1 MNAEDSRSQ
10 NIASTHVVLRVIL
23 FPLLSGLLYWLSSQA
38 FSFPLAVWI
47 CLVPLGLALYG
58 ASPFEGLAGGFAYGF
73 FFWIFAVW
81 WIKIQLIGMI
91 GLPAWQAWGW
101 TMIFAAFHALPYAVF
116 GYLAGKFRLM
126 ESHKGAAWAA
136 VSLVVIRTWYPHVF
150 PGSEAHNLYAWPLFI
165 QVLDL
170 GGAPLL
176 LFFIYFVNFQIAHA
190 LTAWRTRRSP
200 APALVGVALAFLI
213 LVGYGGYRLHSLHR
227 EMKTKQSGRHISV
240 VFVQPNV
247 PVNQGSRDVPPE
259 DRYNDMKTAL
269 AYSREAALRHAGAG
283 LVVLPEIPSSYS
295 CREEASR
302 DVPPVARKSAN
313 AFLLPCMSMVGNRD
327 EAYYNSVIFVDRH
340 GAVGKEYRKLILV
353 PFGEYIPM
361 EGQFPFLRRIF
372 PGVMPFVAGNHGE
385 VVYELEEGIHL
396 IPSLC
401 YEAIFTDHTRRFV
414 ERGGNVL
421 VNMVDDAWFGKSPA
435 SVIHMSL
442 ALFRSVEY
450 RIPLVRVTNSGVG
463 IFVEPTGD
471 MVPGS
476 RTPLF
481 QKAASV
487 HTLYIPPGRSPYE
500 RWGDVFLYG
509 FTLLFIVGL
518 AWSCFRQRGG
528 TAEGSRSSLR
538 R

>member
-1 MNAEDSRSQ
+1 MIGFFTLPADTMTQ
-10 NIASTHVVLRVIL
+10 VFIL
-23 FPLLSGLLYWLSSQA
+23 PVFSGILYWISSQA
-38 FSFPLAVWI
+38 FSFPLAVWV
-47 CLVPLGLALYG
+47 CLVPLGFSLYKT
-58 ASPFEGLAGGFAYGF
+58 SPGKGFAGGLIYGF
-73 FFWIFAVW
+73 CFWLFAVW

-101 TMIFAAFHALPYAVF
+101 TMIFAAFHALPYAIF

-126 ESHKGAAWAA
+126 ESYTGAAWAA
-136 VSLVVIRTWYPHVF
+136 ASLVVIRTWYPHVF

-176 LFFIYFVNFQIAHA
+176 LFFIYFVNFQIAYA
-190 LTAWRTRRSP
+190 LTARRNRRSP

-227 EMKTKQSGRHISV
+227 EMKTKQSGRDISI

-247 PVNQGSRDVPPE
+247 PVNQAYQDVPPE
-259 DRYNDMKTAL
+259 DRDNDMKTAL
-269 AYSREAALRHAGAG
+269 AFSGEVAQRHAGAG

-302 DVPPVARKSAN
+302 DVPPLARKSAN
-313 AFLLPCMSMVGNRD
+313 AFLLPCMSMIGD
-327 EAYYNSVIFVDRH
+327 SGEAYYNSVIFVDRH

-353 PFGEYIPM
+353 PFGEYLPM
-361 EGQFPFLRRIF
+361 ERQFPFLRRIF
-372 PGVMPFVAGNHGE
+372 PGVMPFAAGNHGE
-385 VVYELEEGIHL
+385 VVYEFEEGIRL

-450 RIPLVRVTNSGVG
+450 RIPLVRVTNAGVG
-463 IFVEPTGD
+463 IFVEPTGE

-476 RTPLF
+476 QTPLF

-487 HTLYIPPGRSPYE
+487 HMLYIPPGRSPYE
-500 RWGDVFLYG
+500 RWGDAFLYG

-518 AWSCFRQRGG
+518 AWIYFRQSGC
-528 TAEGSRSSLR
+528 TAEGSGSSLWR
-538 R
+538 

>member
-1 MNAEDSRSQ
+1 MTQ
-10 NIASTHVVLRVIL
+10 VFIL
-23 FPLLSGLLYWLSSQA
+23 PVFSGILYWISSQA
-38 FSFPLAVWI
+38 FSFPLAVWV
-47 CLVPLGLALYG
+47 CLVPLGFSLYKT
-58 ASPFEGLAGGFAYGF
+58 SPGKGFAGGLIYGF
-73 FFWIFAVW
+73 CFWLFAVW

-101 TMIFAAFHALPYAVF
+101 TMIFAAFHALPYAIF

-126 ESHKGAAWAA
+126 ESYTGAAWAA
-136 VSLVVIRTWYPHVF
+136 ASLVVIRTWYPHVF

-176 LFFIYFVNFQIAHA
+176 LFFIYFVNFQIAYA
-190 LTAWRTRRSP
+190 LTARRNRRSP

-227 EMKTKQSGRHISV
+227 EMKTKQSGRDISI

-247 PVNQGSRDVPPE
+247 PVNQAYQDVPPE
-259 DRYNDMKTAL
+259 DRDNDMKTAL
-269 AYSREAALRHAGAG
+269 AFSGEVAQRHAGAG

-302 DVPPVARKSAN
+302 DVPPLARKSAN
-313 AFLLPCMSMVGNRD
+313 AFLLPCMSMIGD
-327 EAYYNSVIFVDRH
+327 SGEAYYNSVIFVDRH

-353 PFGEYIPM
+353 PFGEYLPM
-361 EGQFPFLRRIF
+361 ERQFPFLRRIF
-372 PGVMPFVAGNHGE
+372 PGVMPFAAGNHGE
-385 VVYELEEGIHL
+385 VVYEFEEGIRL

-450 RIPLVRVTNSGVG
+450 RIPLVRVTNAGVG
-463 IFVEPTGD
+463 IFVEPTGE

-476 RTPLF
+476 QTPLF

-487 HTLYIPPGRSPYE
+487 HMLYIPPGRSPYE
-500 RWGDVFLYG
+500 RWGDAFLYG

-518 AWSCFRQRGG
+518 AWIYFRQSGC
-528 TAEGSRSSLR
+528 TAEGSGSSLWR
-538 R
+538 